1 MSGRHVMTFAEDLQ
15 NMGVTWRAATRINN
29 NNNNNNDKQ
38 TCIAPQGR
46 NFRSDSQRWRQCFF
60 VTVRAGTAYRKI

>member
-1 MSGRHVMTFAEDLQ
+1 MTFAEDLQ

-38 TCIAPQGR
+38 ICIAPQGR

-60 VTVRAGTAYRKI
+60 CDGTSRYSIPENLTTG